1 MKTAAFAAACALLA
15 LAPSAQAKLK
25 TPHFAPPAAESGGGP
40 AEPGSEGK
48 VFRVKV
54 EAEFDGMAHS
64 ADFLVEDANQS
75 NYVQGGEKAFSTESK
90 GVKSLEFKK
99 WGYIVNVL
107 PVEDPNRPG
116 RVSLQMQIEVSGPV
130 AGKDG
135 VEVRTWQLQ
144 TSLHV
149 LKGRPKTVARGT
161 GKAVVTVTDE
171 PDGD

>member
-15 LAPSAQAKLK
+15 VAPSAQAKLK
-25 TPHFAPPAAESGGGP
+25 TPHFTPPAAEGGGSAETDP
-40 AEPGSEGK
+40 AEKVLRLTVQAEYEG
-48 VFRVKV
+48 
-54 EAEFDGMAHS
+54 MSHS

-75 NYVQGGEKAFSTESK
+75 NFVQGGEKAFPVETK
-90 GVKSLEFKK
+90 AGKSLEFKK
-99 WGYIVNVL
+99 WGFIVNVL

-116 RVSLQMQIEVSGPV
+116 RVSLQMQVEVSGPV

-149 LKGRPKTVARGT
+149 LKGKPKTVARGS
-161 GKAVVTVTDE
+161 GKVVVTVTDD

>member
-1 MKTAAFAAACALLA
+1 MKTAAFAAVCALLA

-25 TPHFAPPAAESGGGP
+25 TPHFTPPAAEEAGAP
-40 AEPGSEGK
+40 EPDLPEK
-48 VFRVKV
+48 VLRVMV
-54 EAEFDGMAHS
+54 EAEYEGMSHS
-64 ADFLVEDANQS
+64 ADFLLENANQS
-75 NYVQGGEKAFSTESK
+75 NYVQGGEKAFAVETK

-99 WGYIVNVL
+99 WGFIVNVL
-107 PVEDPNRPG
+107 PVEDPSRPG

-149 LKGRPKTVARGT
+149 VKGKPKTVARGS
-161 GKAVVTVTDE
+161 GKMVVTVTDD